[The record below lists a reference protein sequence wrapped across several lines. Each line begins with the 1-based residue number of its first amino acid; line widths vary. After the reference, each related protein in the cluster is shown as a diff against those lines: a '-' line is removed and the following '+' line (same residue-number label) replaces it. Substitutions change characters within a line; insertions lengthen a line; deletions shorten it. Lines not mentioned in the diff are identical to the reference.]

1 MLGCGDS
8 YESEMDALS
17 PRRLLLCE
25 LAVVEVNETRDALRD
40 FASTDFF
47 LS

>member
-1 MLGCGDS
+1 
-8 YESEMDALS
+8 MDVLS
-17 PRRLLLCE
+17 SRRLLFCSE

-47 LS
+47 LSFIGA